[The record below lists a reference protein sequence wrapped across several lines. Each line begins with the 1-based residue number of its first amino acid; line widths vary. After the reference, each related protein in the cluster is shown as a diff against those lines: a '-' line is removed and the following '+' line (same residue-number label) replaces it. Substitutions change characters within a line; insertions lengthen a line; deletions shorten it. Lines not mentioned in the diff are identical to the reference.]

1 MGQKKGCSLCRV
13 INGLFSLAMCGLV
26 GFGIWYAL
34 GSPDGDDL
42 ANFEFPDFGDFAG
55 VLDNFTDFEG
65 GFNTDPF
72 IGDNTTTNWDNG
84 GGNNGLELELVNA
97 LDDTWQDEFVAA
109 VSDWENGDPD
119 ALTLSTSQADVDNA
133 CTPIKGVM
141 KVCNGNY
148 GETGWLGIN
157 EIVSTTN
164 SGIIQNSVA
173 KMNEFYLN
181 QADDIERQYT
191 MCHEIGHGFGLPHT
205 DENFYNAD
213 LGNCLDYTI
222 SPKNNLHPSETNYKR
237 LVSLYGT
244 TTRRYLI
251 GKGRSS
257 SNVRTPGSL
266 SSNVLSTYDEAIK
279 EIEGEMLSIKDA
291 TQSSSGWR
299 LLETH
304 AGGSRYTRDLGEG
317 YTLTVHALH
326 PIQK

>member
-1 MGQKKGCSLCRV
+1 MMAAVCY
-13 INGLFSLAMCGLV
+13 
-26 GFGIWYAL
+26 GIWYAL

-42 ANFEFPDFGDFAG
+42 ANLDFPDFGDLTG
-55 VLDNFTDFEG
+55 VLDNFTNFEG

-72 IGDNTTTNWDNG
+72 VGDNSTNSWDNG
-84 GGNNGLELELVNA
+84 GKNNGLELELINA
-97 LDDTWQDEFVAA
+97 LDDTWTEELVAA

-119 ALTLSTSQADVDNA
+119 ALTLTTTKGEVDNT
-133 CTPIKGVM
+133 CTPINGVM
-141 KVCNGNY
+141 KICNGNY

-157 EIVSTTN
+157 EIMSTSRT
-164 SGIIQNSVA
+164 GIIVNSVA
-173 KMNEFYLN
+173 KMNEHYLN
-181 QADDIERQYT
+181 NADFFERQYT

-222 SPKNNLHPSETNYKR
+222 TPKNNLHPDESNFKR

-244 TTRRYLI
+244 TTRRYLL
-251 GKGRSS
+251 GKGRS
-257 SNVRTPGSL
+257 SNVRTPRPL
-266 SSNVLSTYDEAIK
+266 SSKVLATYAEAIK
-279 EIEGEMLSIKDA
+279 ELEGGMVSIKEA
-291 TQSSSGWR
+291 TRSSSGWR

-304 AGGSRYTRDLGEG
+304 AGGSRYTRNLGEG